1 MPSVLVT
8 GASRGIGREFCRQ
21 YLAAGW
27 RVLAAVRDP
36 KAALEGTVAHK
47 LDVDDPA
54 SVVALGDAIDEPLD
68 LVISNA
74 GISGPR
80 DDGPGNFPVEPW
92 LQVMRTNVIGPALV
106 ADAFAP
112 HLKRGKG
119 RVLATIS
126 SRMGSIGALETG
138 GRYVYRS
145 SKAAVNMV
153 NRLLSFDLKPQG
165 ITCIV
170 LHPGWVRTDMGGA
183 SAPVSPEDS
192 VRGMRQVLDRVG
204 PKDTGAFFNYDG
216 TPLPW

>member
-1 MPSVLVT
+1 MPNVLIT

-27 RVLAAVRDP
+27 RVLAAMRDP
-36 KAALEGTVAHK
+36 AKALEGTIAHR

-54 SVVALGDAIDEPLD
+54 SVSALGQAIDEPLD

-80 DDGPGNFPVEPW
+80 DDGPGNFRVEPW
-92 LQVMRTNVIGPALV
+92 LQVMRTNVVGPALV
-106 ADAFAP
+106 ADAFTP
-112 HLKRGKG
+112 HLVRGKG
-119 RVLATIS
+119 RVLATVS
-126 SRMGSIGALETG
+126 SRMGSIGALESG

-153 NRLLSFDLKPQG
+153 NRLLSFDLKPRG

-170 LHPGWVRTDMGGA
+170 LHPGWVRTDMGGS

-216 TPLPW
+216 TALPW

>member
-1 MPSVLVT
+1 MPSVLIT

-27 RVLAAVRDP
+27 RVLAAMRDP
-36 KAALEGTVAHK
+36 KAALEGTVAHR
-47 LDVDDPA
+47 LDVDDPE
-54 SVVALGDAIDEPLD
+54 SVTALGRAIDEPID
-68 LVISNA
+68 LVVSNA

-80 DDGPGNFPVEPW
+80 DDGPGNFRVEPW
-92 LQVMRTNVIGPALV
+92 LQVMRTNVVGPALV
-106 ADAFAP
+106 ADAFTP
-112 HLKRGKG
+112 HLSRGKG
-119 RVLATIS
+119 RVLATIP

-153 NRLLSFDLKPQG
+153 NRLLSFDLKSQG

-183 SAPVSPEDS
+183 NAAVSPEDS
-192 VRGMRQVLDRVG
+192 VRGMRQVLERIG

-216 TPLPW
+216 TSLPW